1 MSDLNQEA
9 TNRAAALIAEAIAA
23 LQTTENG
30 LIRDELREARAA
42 IESLTARLERHMAE
56 EREHRDVLA
65 GQLGGLVSSLDRL
78 VTQLQALS
86 GVMADVLESTAGERG
101 ATPQASEPT
110 FMPGGEGVSLALS
123 GVPGFQALMELQKAL
138 ARMPA
143 LEGASVERYQEG
155 DSRLL
160 LHLRAAVTASE
171 IVEAMHAA
179 TSYNIA
185 VEESRPELRS
195 LRLRIV

>member
-30 LIRDELREARAA
+30 LIRDELRQARAA
-42 IESLTARLERHMAE
+42 VESLAARLERHMAE

-65 GQLGGLVSSLDRL
+65 EQLSGLVSSLDRL

-86 GVMADVLESTAGERG
+86 GVMAEVMENAAGERRVPP
-101 ATPQASEPT
+101 APSEPA
-110 FMPGGEGVSLALS
+110 FMPGGEGVSLALG

-138 ARMPA
+138 ARMPE

-160 LHLRAAVTASE
+160 LHLRAAVTASQVVDA
-171 IVEAMHAA
+171 IQTA
-179 TSYNIA
+179 TGHNIA